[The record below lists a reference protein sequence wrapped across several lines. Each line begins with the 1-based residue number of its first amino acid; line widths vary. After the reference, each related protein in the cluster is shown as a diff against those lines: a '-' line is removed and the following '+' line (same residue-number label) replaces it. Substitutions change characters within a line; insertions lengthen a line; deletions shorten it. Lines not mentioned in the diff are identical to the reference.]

1 MRGSRFQT
9 YEEEFINTLRNLFKI
24 QIIIVYTNSIIK
36 NMALQMKE
44 CIKSRIKDVDF
55 IEILALPVKIQ
66 SSYIQ
71 SYNLDKLIE
80 KTIKNV
86 KEN

>member
-1 MRGSRFQT
+1 
-9 YEEEFINTLRNLFKI
+9 
-24 QIIIVYTNSIIK
+24 
-36 NMALQMKE
+36 MALQMKE

-86 KEN
+86 KENYMCEFIKNDYMKKIKE